1 MGETL
6 TGIVTNVND
15 GGVQIDSQMGWL
27 NFSQPQYRGTPW
39 HDPAVG
45 DNVSLQMVTAKNQK
59 DYVKTIELLEQA
71 APVAVAPAPRSRQ
84 FSSDSV
90 ALSPRYLALKL
101 ATERFTFDAT
111 TDLAGLS
118 VQVGKSLAVA
128 DDYLAYLTQQDGE
141 A

>member
-1 MGETL
+1 MA
-6 TGIVTNVND
+6 ND
-15 GGVQIDSQMGWL
+15 RLLYGVVADLNEKGLKIDGDWF
-27 NFSQPQYRGTPW
+27 NFTKEEWRESPW
-39 HDPAVG
+39 HSPTVG
-45 DNVSLQMVTAKNQK
+45 DTVE
-59 DYVKTIELLEQA
+59 VKLRGDFIRAIKLEQA
-71 APVAVAPAPRSRQ
+71 APEGAAPAPRSRQ